1 MINIILADDHLV
13 VRRGIKLLLDSQENI
28 KVIAE
33 ADDGRK
39 VLDILSKGTVPD
51 IVITDIAMPEMDGLT
66 LAGVLSK
73 EYPSVKVIFLSMLDK
88 STDVSTAFDRG
99 ARAYLVKNV
108 GYDELLFAIEY
119 VRNGG
124 RYICEELAFM
134 LLDVV
139 REQPERAHNIGE
151 VAKKFDLSERELE
164 VLQLI
169 SDGFTNLEIADRLFL
184 SKRTVEGHRQSLI
197 DKTKT
202 KNSASLVKF
211 AVSFGLV
218 S

>member
-139 REQPERAHNIGE
+139 REQPERAHNIVE

>member
-33 ADDGRK
+33 ADDGTK
-39 VLDILSKGTVPD
+39 VLDILSNGVVPD
-51 IVITDIAMPEMDGLT
+51 IIITDIAMPEMDGLT
-66 LAGVLSK
+66 LAGILSE
-73 EYPSVKVIFLSMLDK
+73 EYPSVKVVFLSMLDK
-88 STDVSTAFDRG
+88 STDVSIAFDKG

-119 VRNGG
+119 VYKGG

-134 LLDVV
+134 LLDIV
-139 REQPERAHNIGE
+139 REQPSRVNNVWQIAQ
-151 VAKKFDLSERELE
+151 KFDLSERELE

-169 SDGFTNLEIADRLFL
+169 SDGFTNLEIADKLFL

-211 AVSFGLV
+211 AVSYGLV